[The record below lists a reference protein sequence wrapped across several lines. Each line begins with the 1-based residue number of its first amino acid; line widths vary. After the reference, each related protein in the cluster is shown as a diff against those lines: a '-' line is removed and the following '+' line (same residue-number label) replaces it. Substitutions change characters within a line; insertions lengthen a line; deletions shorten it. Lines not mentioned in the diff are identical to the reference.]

1 MNNDVK
7 AAFIGDHEAA
17 RRVTEK
23 GELLP
28 CPWCGGQAEYIE
40 RGNEHIGLKETAVR
54 CKKCGAKQTH
64 KWRRYKFD
72 FDFVRNRTRTAWNTR
87 VAAEICD
94 TKGDL
99 QNDNSADD
107 KN

>member
-28 CPWCGGQAEYIE
+28 CPWCGGIVD
-40 RGNEHIGLKETAVR
+40 I
-54 CKKCGAKQTH
+54 
-64 KWRRYKFD
+64 
-72 FDFVRNRTRTAWNTR
+72 
-87 VAAEICD
+87 VALAPLG
-94 TKGDL
+94 K
-99 QNDNSADD
+99 AD
-107 KN
+107 